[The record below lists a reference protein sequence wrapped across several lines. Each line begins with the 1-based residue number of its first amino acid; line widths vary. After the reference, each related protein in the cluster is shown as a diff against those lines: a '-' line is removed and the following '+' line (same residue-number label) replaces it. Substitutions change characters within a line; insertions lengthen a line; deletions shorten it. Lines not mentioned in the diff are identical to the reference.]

1 MATGLSFQI
10 WSLLEKPN
18 YALLKKVPLTA
29 GSCICSVLYSPDEQH
44 ILLVDAGTGLV
55 KVHLVIVCLRVEIAT
70 PAIARL
76 HNSCRMCCN

>member
-10 WSLLEKPN
+10 WSLLEKP
-18 YALLKKVPLTA
+18 T

-76 HNSCRMCCN
+76 HNSCRMCCS